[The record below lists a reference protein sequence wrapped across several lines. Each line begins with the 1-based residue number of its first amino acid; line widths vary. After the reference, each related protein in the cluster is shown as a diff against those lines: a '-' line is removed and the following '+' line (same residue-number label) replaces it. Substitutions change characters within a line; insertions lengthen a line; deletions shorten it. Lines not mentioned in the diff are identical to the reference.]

1 MMESNDTM
9 NSLNGSTENTFS
21 QITVPLY
28 VSYLKLFISFLAML
42 MMIPIIGVAVVIFK
56 NKKLKSK
63 STFLLNLLAADV
75 VAVLFHWLK
84 NIIIIPLYLTGFSTD
99 VNCRLIITPI
109 IAAFMATKLLFIP
122 MSI

>member
-1 MMESNDTM
+1 MVESNDTM

-28 VSYLKLFISFLAML
+28 VSYLKLFISLLAML

-56 NKKLKSK
+56 NKKLKSR